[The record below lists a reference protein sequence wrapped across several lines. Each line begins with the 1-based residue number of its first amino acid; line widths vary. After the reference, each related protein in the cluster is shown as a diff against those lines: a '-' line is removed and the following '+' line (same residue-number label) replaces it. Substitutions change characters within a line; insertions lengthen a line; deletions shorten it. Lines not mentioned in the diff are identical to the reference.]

1 MASQTSTLTVRLID
15 AVTGPARAAANSI
28 RGIGTAVDQTNSRRL
43 AIAGAIHNMNRD
55 VTRATRSLQRNVQ
68 RLNTGLSM
76 PTGFATWF
84 GARSIYDFE
93 KVSNAFQA
101 VTLAT
106 REQREE
112 VQKLAQDLNALF
124 PYTNAQIMSAAF
136 ELGRAGFKPDQV
148 KGILKDTLNL
158 ALAGD
163 IDLQESADIATNVL
177 TAMRLPMKTQEQAAE
192 SLRRVNDALSYAASN
207 SNTDVRMMGETFK
220 YVGPMAAAAGMSI
233 EHVAAASMV
242 MAKNG
247 IRASEAGVAMRSAL
261 VRMVRPTKPMLAAL
275 SRLNVDI
282 SEFVKGGRQISAQ
295 DVVNSLM
302 ADGVDASGFIPQIEA
317 ALRDPRLQNS
327 LSALT
332 AHLTDIIGG
341 DGSIM
346 DKSKLAEAISDTLTA
361 AGSEVDLF
369 GFIQAL
375 REKGADLGD
384 IARIFDARQG
394 ARLITLLSG
403 DLLGEL
409 EKVQANAP
417 GATDQMAG
425 IRNQG
430 IVGEVNAFVAG
441 LENLFRAIADAG
453 VLRSATSAIN
463 TITRGLKAMAEAS
476 PKLLEWGTYTLIL
489 AGALAPLGMLL
500 GGVVGFFGTMAGL
513 LKVIGRYSVGAVN
526 ILRAAAGLGVTAG
539 AGGTAAGAAAGAGVA
554 ASGRGWLS
562 TLFRGAGAI
571 GAGWL
576 VKDLLGWMDPKGN
589 LWGLTSGM
597 DAWFER
603 NLGFNPSQV
612 GGPRERVG
620 GVPTEA
626 EGRAHDLSEWL
637 SRQAEIDARLAQI
650 EANTH
655 PAMRDAPNMERDN
668 LQFERAMLQN
678 QIDAATMMADPEGAS
693 AGMDQTMQQA
703 RASMERGFETL
714 KSDAQRHMAEL
725 ARILSVSPIITPRV
739 SGVNLRGIHA
749 DVGID

>member
-28 RGIGTAVDQTNSRRL
+28 RGIGTAVDQTNTRRL
-43 AIAGAIHNMNRD
+43 AIAGAISNMNRD

-68 RLNTGLSM
+68 RMNTGLSM

-84 GARSIYDFE
+84 GARSVYDFE
-93 KVSNAFQA
+93 KTSNALQA
-101 VTLAT
+101 VTMMT
-106 REQREE
+106 GEQRKE
-112 VQKLAQDLNALF
+112 VQNLAKDLNALF
-124 PYTNAQIMSAAF
+124 PFTNAEIMSAAF
-136 ELGRAGFKPDQV
+136 ELGRAGFKYQEIV
-148 KGILKDTLNL
+148 GVLKDTLNL

-275 SRLNVDI
+275 ARLNVNVDD
-282 SEFVKGGRQISAQ
+282 FVKGGRQITSE
-295 DVVNSLM
+295 DVVSSLM
-302 ADGVDASGFIPQIEA
+302 ADGVDASNFIPQIEA
-317 ALRDPRLQNS
+317 ALKDPRLQKS

-332 AHLTDIIGG
+332 AHLTEVIGG

-346 DKSKLAEAISDTLTA
+346 DKSKLAEAITDTLTA

-409 EKVQANAP
+409 EKVRAGAP
-417 GATDQMAG
+417 GATDEMAK
-425 IRNQG
+425 IRMQG
-430 IVGEVNAFVAG
+430 VVGDWAALVAAT
-441 LENLFRAIADAG
+441 ENLFLAIAEAG
-453 VLRSATSAIN
+453 VLKTATELIKS
-463 TITRGLKAMAEAS
+463 ITASLKSLAES
-476 PKLLEWGTYTLIL
+476 NPQLLEFGTYALVL
-489 AGALAPLGMLL
+489 AGALGPLGMLL
-500 GGVVGFFGTMAGL
+500 GGVVGGILSLVSVLRILKAVTVGT
-513 LKVIGRYSVGAVN
+513 GAVASAGV
-526 ILRAAAGLGVTAG
+526 LGGGAAAAGTGILATG
-539 AGGTAAGAAAGAGVA
+539 ARWG
-554 ASGRGWLS
+554 SHLI
-562 TLFRGAGAI
+562 RGAGAVW
-571 GAGWL
+571 AGML
-576 VKDLLGWMDPKGN
+576 VKDMLEWTDPKGN
-589 LWGLTSGM
+589 LWGLTSGI
-597 DAWFER
+597 DAWVER
-603 NLGFNPSQV
+603 NLGFNPSQI
-612 GGPRERVG
+612 GGG
-620 GVPTEA
+620 GEQGA
-626 EGRAHDLSEWL
+626 DLSKAEAAAADIAEWRA
-637 SRQAEIDARLAQI
+637 RQAEIDARLAQI

-655 PAMRDAPNMERDN
+655 PAMRDAPNPERDR
-668 LQFERAMLQN
+668 LMMDRAMLQQ
-678 QIDAATMMADPEGAS
+678 QIDVATPMANSEGAAAAGQETGAAFREELNRELDAALRDAEKKAGLIKGTLSFAANPTVTMRVDSS
-693 AGMDQTMQQA
+693 A
-703 RASMERGFETL
+703 
-714 KSDAQRHMAEL
+714 
-725 ARILSVSPIITPRV
+725 
-739 SGVNLRGIHA
+739 LRGVHA
-749 DVGID
+749 DVGVD

>member
-28 RGIGTAVDQTNSRRL
+28 RGIGTAVDQTNTRRL
-43 AIAGAIHNMNRD
+43 AIAGAINNMNRD

-68 RLNTGLSM
+68 RMNTGLSM

-84 GARSIYDFE
+84 GARSVYDFE
-93 KVSNAFQA
+93 KTSNALQA
-101 VTLAT
+101 VTMMT
-106 REQREE
+106 GEQRKE
-112 VQKLAQDLNALF
+112 VQNLAKDLNALF
-124 PYTNAQIMSAAF
+124 PFTNAEIMGAAF
-136 ELGRAGFKPDQV
+136 ELGRAGFKYEEIIAV
-148 KGILKDTLNL
+148 LKDTLNL

-282 SEFVKGGRQISAQ
+282 GEFVKGGRQISAQ

-409 EKVQANAP
+409 ENVRAGAP
-417 GATDQMAG
+417 GATDEMAR
-425 IRNQG
+425 IRMQG
-430 IVGEVNAFVAG
+430 VVGDWAALVAAT
-441 LENLFRAIADAG
+441 ENLFLAIAEAG
-453 VLRSATSAIN
+453 VLKTARDIIVS
-463 TITRGLKAMAEAS
+463 ITDALTKMAAAHPE
-476 PKLLEWGTYTLIL
+476 LLEFGTYALVL
-489 AGALAPLGMLL
+489 AGILGPLGMLL
-500 GGVVGFFGTMAGL
+500 SGVVGGFLSILAIFRL
-513 LKVIGRYSVGAVN
+513 LK
-526 ILRAAAGLGVTAG
+526 AAGFGAAGVAG
-539 AGGTAAGAAAGAGVA
+539 AGILGGGAAPAAGAAAGAA
-554 ASGRGWLS
+554 ARGGGWLS

-576 VKDLLGWMDPKGN
+576 VKDFLSWTDPKGN
-589 LWGLTSGM
+589 LWGLTSGI
-597 DAWFER
+597 DAWFEQ
-603 NLGFNPSQV
+603 NFGFNPSQI
-612 GGPRERVG
+612 GGERERVG
-620 GVPTEA
+620 PVPTEA
-626 EGRAHDLSEWL
+626 QGRAHDISEWQA
-637 SRQAEIDARLAQI
+637 RQAEIDARLAQI

-668 LQFERAMLQN
+668 LQFERDMLQN
-678 QIDAATMMADPEGAS
+678 QIDAAKMMTDAEGAAA
-693 AGMDQTMQQA
+693 AGAETGAAFRENLVKEVETA
-703 RASMERGFETL
+703 RRLIEKEVGLIKGA
-714 KSDAQRHMAEL
+714 
-725 ARILSVSPIITPRV
+725 LSFTANPTVTPRV
-739 SGVNLRGIHA
+739 DGAALRGVHA
-749 DVGID
+749 DVGVD